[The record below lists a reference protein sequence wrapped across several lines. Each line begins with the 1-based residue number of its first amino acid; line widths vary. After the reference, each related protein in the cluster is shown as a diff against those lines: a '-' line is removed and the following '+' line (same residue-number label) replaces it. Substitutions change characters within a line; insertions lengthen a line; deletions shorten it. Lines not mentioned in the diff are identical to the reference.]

1 MDTIELKSLVLNI
14 RNYFNRRTRIADA
27 SKEAD
32 VTRKTLVIENGDCAS
47 RLMKNE
53 DFALMFNL
61 YRFDLLSRLEECRTD
76 PERIENAFNVAG
88 VRDFIGFVEKTEYLG
103 KVAQKSTLNQK
114 E

>member
-1 MDTIELKSLVLNI
+1 MDSIETKSLVLNI
-14 RNYFNRRTRIADA
+14 RNYFNRRTKAADA
-27 SKEAD
+27 HKDAD
-32 VTRKTLVIENGDCAS
+32 VNRKTLVIENGSCAS

-103 KVAQKSTLNQK
+103 KMAQKPNT
-114 E
+114 

>member
-1 MDTIELKSLVLNI
+1 MDQIELKSLVLNI
-14 RNYFNRRTRIADA
+14 RGYFNRRTKAADA
-27 SKEAD
+27 HKEAD
-32 VTRKTLVIENGDCAS
+32 VNRKALAIDNGECAS

-53 DFALMFNL
+53 DFALLFNL

-103 KVAQKSTLNQK
+103 KVAQKPNT
-114 E
+114 